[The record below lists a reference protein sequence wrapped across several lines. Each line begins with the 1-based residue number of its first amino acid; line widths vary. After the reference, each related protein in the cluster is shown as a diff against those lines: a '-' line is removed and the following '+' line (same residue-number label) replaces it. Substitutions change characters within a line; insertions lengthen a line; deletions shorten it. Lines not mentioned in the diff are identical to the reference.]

1 MPSAKTRRRPDPAKG
16 RPRPGRRPDRRRFWT
31 FVALGIIALV
41 SLARV
46 PHLGFPLERDEGE
59 FGYIAQQ
66 LLHGVPVYVSAYTQK
81 LPGAYYMY
89 ALILA
94 LFGQSAVAIHLGL
107 LLANAAIMGL
117 IFLTLRKTHGGLA
130 GCVGALVF
138 GVMALSPPVLGF
150 ATHATFF
157 IALFSMAGLYALLQ
171 ARDRNS
177 MALYLVSGLCCGLA
191 FLMKQSGIFFAP
203 LLLAFLAWDAY
214 KTQPRRL
221 ARFATQAGLFTAGAL
236 APIFLTT
243 AYYLAIG
250 QISLFLFWPFRLAR
264 EFGSQ
269 VGFADGLKNLR
280 DQTVAVT
287 SGFAILWVVAF
298 ASLVAML
305 RDTALGRNRYL
316 YLAFGAACI
325 LSIVPGFFFT
335 NHYYVSVLP
344 YVAILIGGL
353 VATATRAK
361 EGSGQSFVRSV
372 AVGAVVAVGLLV
384 GFARFEPFYTAR
396 MSDVDVSRLIYRGNP
411 FPESIE
417 IASYLRDHTSPQ
429 DSIGILGSETQ
440 IYFYAQRPSAS
451 RFVNGYFLTADH
463 PRNRDMQRE
472 MIRDLERTR
481 PRYLVLV
488 NMALSWMARANS
500 PRDIFEWFDRYRSG
514 YVVEGVVQMQ
524 RGGGLTTWGPDAR
537 AVSPSGEYI
546 EILRRMD

>member
-1 MPSAKTRRRPDPAKG
+1 VPPAKTRRRPAPAAA
-16 RPRPGRRPDRRRFWT
+16 RPRTGRRPDRRWLWT
-31 FVALGIIALV
+31 YVALGIIALV

-66 LLHGVPVYVSAYTQK
+66 FLHGVPVYVSAYTQK
-81 LPGAYYMY
+81 LPGVYYVY
-89 ALILA
+89 ALVLT
-94 LFGQSAVAIHLGL
+94 LFGQSAVAVHLGL

-117 IFLTLRKTHGGLA
+117 IFLALRKTHGGLA

-138 GVMALSPPVLGF
+138 GVMALSPTIRGF
-150 ATHATFF
+150 AAHATFF
-157 IALFSMAGLYALLQ
+157 IALFSMAGLYSLLK
-171 ARDRNS
+171 ARERNS
-177 MALYLVSGLCCGLA
+177 SALFLVSGLCCGLT
-191 FLMKQSGIFFAP
+191 FLMKQTGIFFAP
-203 LLLAFLAWDAY
+203 LLLAFLAWDAF
-214 KTQPRRL
+214 KIQPRRL

-236 APIFLTT
+236 VPILLTT

-250 QISLFLFWPFRLAR
+250 QISLFLFWPFQLAR

-269 VGFADGLKNLR
+269 VSLADGLKNLHDNTR
-280 DQTVAVT
+280 EATT
-287 SGFAILWVVAF
+287 GFLILWIVAI
-298 ASLVAML
+298 AGLVAML
-305 RDTALGRNRYL
+305 RDTAVGRNRYL

-335 NHYYVSVLP
+335 QHYYISVLP

-353 VATATRAK
+353 VGTAARPR
-361 EGSGQSFVRSV
+361 EGSGQPFVRSL
-372 AVGAVVAVGLLV
+372 AVGGIIALGLLV

-396 MSDVDVSRLIYRGNP
+396 TSDVDESRLIYRGNP

-488 NMALSWMARANS
+488 NMVLSWFPHPNS
-500 PRDIFEWFDRYRSG
+500 PRDIFDWFDRYRSG

-524 RGGGLTTWGPDAR
+524 SGGSLMTWGPDAR

-546 EILRRMD
+546 EILRRVD